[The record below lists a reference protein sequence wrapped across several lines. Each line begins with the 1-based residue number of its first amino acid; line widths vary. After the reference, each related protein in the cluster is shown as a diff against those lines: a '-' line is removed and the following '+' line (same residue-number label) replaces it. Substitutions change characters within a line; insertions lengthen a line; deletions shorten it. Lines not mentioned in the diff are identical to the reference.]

1 MAIYNQSWLHTIAYD
16 LQANDVNGNLWQS
29 ICLHY
34 GVTET
39 VNGSWLEALCVFFNV
54 TKENGEAWIQALA
67 EDFGA
72 TGPVNGSWIQAL
84 ALQIQGT
91 ADLID
96 IFVNRINNTGGT
108 FEAETCLEETLNS
121 LEI

>member
-1 MAIYNQSWLHTIAYD
+1 MAIYNQSWLHTIAHD
-16 LQANDVNGNLWQS
+16 LQAPDVDGNLWQT

-34 GVTET
+34 GITQT
-39 VNGSWLEALCVFFNV
+39 KNGTWLEALCDFFNV
-54 TKENGEAWIQALA
+54 NKEDGEACIQALA

-84 ALQIQGT
+84 ALQIQAN

-96 IFVNRINNTGGT
+96 IFVNRINTDGGT
-108 FEAETCLEETLNS
+108 FEAEVCLETTLN
-121 LEI
+121 EFDI

>member
-1 MAIYNQSWLHTIAYD
+1 MSIYNQSWLHTILHD
-16 LQANDVNGNLWQS
+16 LNGSVVNESLWQS
-29 ICLHY
+29 ICYHY

-39 VNGSWLEALCVFFNV
+39 VNGSWLQALCEFFDV
-54 TKENGEAWIQALA
+54 QHDLGEGWIQALA

-84 ALQIQGT
+84 ALQIQAN

-96 IFVNRINNTGGT
+96 IFMDRIATDGGV
-108 FEAETCLEETLNS
+108 FEAETCLEITLNS
-121 LEI
+121 FDI

>member
-1 MAIYNQSWLHTIAYD
+1 MPVTLLPGFCERLLQVDVGRLVVLEEVLLGLVQHD
-16 LQANDVNGNLWQS
+16 L
-29 ICLHY
+29 
-34 GVTET
+34 
-39 VNGSWLEALCVFFNV
+39 
-54 TKENGEAWIQALA
+54 GEGWIQSLA

-84 ALQIQGT
+84 ALEIQKN

-96 IFVNRINNTGGT
+96 LLLARVNAEGGV
-108 FEAETCLEETLNS
+108 FEAELCLEEQLNA

>member
-16 LQANDVNGNLWQS
+16 LQAPDVDGNLWQS

-39 VNGSWLEALCVFFNV
+39 VNGTWLEALCVFFNV

-72 TGPVNGSWIQAL
+72 TGPVNGSWIEAL
-84 ALQIQGT
+84 ALQIQAN

-96 IFVNRINNTGGT
+96 IFTTRINNDGGT
-108 FEAETCLEETLNS
+108 FEAEVCLEETLNS
-121 LEI
+121 FEI